1 MNKVKLADICKIL
14 NGYAF
19 KSANYISK
27 GIRIIRITNVQNG
40 YIEDNSPAFYPI
52 ERKSEIENYL
62 LKKDDLLLS
71 LTGNVGRVA
80 LLPEEML
87 PAALNQRVAC
97 LRLNDEKVCDKKFL
111 YYCLN
116 NNSFERKC
124 ICSSKGIAQKN
135 LSTEWLK
142 SYKIELPEINIQ
154 KKIVDTLD
162 KLNKLIFYR
171 NTQLR
176 LLDDLVKSRF
186 TELFGDPLNPIKSKY
201 LGDIALLERGKFSPR
216 PRNDPRY
223 YNGKYPFVQT
233 GDIANSNHK
242 LKTYHQTLNE
252 KGIKVSKQF
261 QEGTVLIALVGATI
275 GATTILEIPMYA
287 PDSIIGIIVNKKSY
301 NNIFLELVLQ
311 FWKSKL
317 KQMAPESARANIN
330 LNILRKLPI
339 IDVDINKQNKY
350 VDFVQKIDKSKVE
363 IQKSLD
369 KLEMLKKSLMQQY
382 FG

>member
-1 MNKVKLADICKIL
+1 M
-14 NGYAF
+14 
-19 KSANYISK
+19 
-27 GIRIIRITNVQNG
+27 
-40 YIEDNSPAFYPI
+40 
-52 ERKSEIENYL
+52 
-62 LKKDDLLLS
+62 
-71 LTGNVGRVA
+71 
-80 LLPEEML
+80 
-87 PAALNQRVAC
+87 
-97 LRLNDEKVCDKKFL
+97 
-111 YYCLN
+111 
-116 NNSFERKC
+116 
-124 ICSSKGIAQKN
+124 
-135 LSTEWLK
+135 
-142 SYKIELPEINIQ
+142 
-154 KKIVDTLD
+154 
-162 KLNKLIFYR
+162 
-171 NTQLR
+171 
-176 LLDDLVKSRF
+176 
-186 TELFGDPLNPIKSKY
+186 
-201 LGDIALLERGKFSPR
+201 
-216 PRNDPRY
+216 
-223 YNGKYPFVQT
+223 QT